1 MDLLCDADE
10 YKLVRDHIDV
20 VYYNGETA
28 IERYETQKVI
38 KDNINKLYRHNILSE
53 TQKDFVNEWFF
64 LF

>member
-53 TQKDFVNEWFF
+53 TKKDFVNECFF

>member
-38 KDNINKLYRHNILSE
+38 KDNINKLSC
-53 TQKDFVNEWFF
+53 
-64 LF
+64 